1 MSEEMAIRKL
11 GEKIIKDFEL
21 TIRDRVDAVLELDA
35 IQYTNLGVDS
45 TKAEKR
51 QVKSDSKYLY
61 RLIKGIDEQTGS
73 LLINHLD
80 A

>member
-11 GEKIIKDFEL
+11 AEKIIKDFEL
-21 TIRDRVDAVLELDA
+21 TIKERVDAVLELDA
-35 IQYTNLGVDS
+35 IQYTNTGIDS
-45 TKAEKR
+45 TKSEKKK
-51 QVKSDSKYLY
+51 VKSDSKHLY
-61 RLIKGIDEQTGS
+61 KLIKGIDEQTGS